1 MSNACGL
8 RTRKTSISTFN
19 KHLTVHLAS
28 WSILISAC
36 WGFWASHLTILT
48 SLALLF
54 WRSTLWASWRG
65 WSWVRTAWPQVSQVW
80 SLTCID
86 PRRLV
91 DRKIFRKRSYRSS
104 KRPRQPWWP
113 LSVARLERPTNGYPV
128 DKVLWL
134 CLPSKTFHVSS
145 RPNAEL
151 LLGKKHGT
159 HCSTNHYHMMRGCKS
174 ETCSKSESAT
184 GLSHMSHPHRAPVL
198 RLRDGWL
205 FFRCWRS
212 ITRVP
217 ERKVRSGCSVLMD
230 SHAITNSGPSGR
242 VVVQKR
248 KASRI
253 AEPGKAGR
261 RLKILEVGS

>member
-1 MSNACGL
+1 M
-8 RTRKTSISTFN
+8 
-19 KHLTVHLAS
+19 
-28 WSILISAC
+28 
-36 WGFWASHLTILT
+36 
-48 SLALLF
+48 
-54 WRSTLWASWRG
+54 
-65 WSWVRTAWPQVSQVW
+65 
-80 SLTCID
+80 
-86 PRRLV
+86 
-91 DRKIFRKRSYRSS
+91 
-104 KRPRQPWWP
+104 
-113 LSVARLERPTNGYPV
+113 

-151 LLGKKHGT
+151 LLGNGMAHIT
-159 HCSTNHYHMMRGCKS
+159 AVPITNHYHMMRGCKS
-174 ETCSKSESAT
+174 ETCSKSEPAT

-217 ERKVRSGCSVLMD
+217 ERKVRSGRSVLMD